1 MRRLVLEQLVQLVA
15 RAAVADQVAV
25 DGQLAGV
32 DLLGVVDAAQERR
45 LPEPDG
51 PGMHVTLPR
60 RTCRSMPL
68 STSSG
73 PNRLQ
78 TASDRILGVRWATGR
93 AAVSA
98 IRVLLSL

>member
-1 MRRLVLEQLVQLVA
+1 
-15 RAAVADQVAV
+15 
-25 DGQLAGV
+25 
-32 DLLGVVDAAQERR
+32 
-45 LPEPDG
+45 
-51 PGMHVTLPR
+51 MHVTLPR